1 MIVQRVEKHQLKYS
15 KELDELCFNS
25 KNLYN
30 YCNYLIR
37 QSFFKDKVFLNEHKL
52 SHQLSID
59 KQEDWAKMGANTNQQ
74 ILKLLFKNWI
84 SFFKTLKSYEI
95 DPSKFLERPKPPR
108 YKHKSKGRNIVIF
121 PCNNKTNIKN
131 GLFHFPKFTKL
142 KPIKTKV
149 TNQNLC
155 QARIIPLGKRFV
167 LEIVYTIEVKEEL
180 ELNNNYL
187 SIDLGVNN
195 FATCY
200 DSKNNKCFIMDGK
213 VLKSYNQYWN
223 KEKSRLQSILEIVNH
238 KKKSNRL
245 NQLTLKR
252 TNKIND
258 YMNKTSKYILDYCK
272 DNDITHIVIGHN
284 KDWKQESNIGKVNN
298 QKFVNIPHNRFIEL
312 LKYKCENYSIEF
324 IETEESYT
332 SKTDHSSLEE
342 MKHLEERAGKRK
354 YRGLFK
360 QGNGKVINADLNGAI
375 GILRKVIDESLF
387 KEIVNRGFVI
397 NPNKI
402 SIYLVK

>member
-1 MIVQRVEKHQLKYS
+1 
-15 KELDELCFNS
+15 
-25 KNLYN
+25 
-30 YCNYLIR
+30 
-37 QSFFKDKVFLNEHKL
+37 
-52 SHQLSID
+52 
-59 KQEDWAKMGANTNQQ
+59 
-74 ILKLLFKNWI
+74 
-84 SFFKTLKSYEI
+84 
-95 DPSKFLERPKPPR
+95 
-108 YKHKSKGRNIVIF
+108 
-121 PCNNKTNIKN
+121 
-131 GLFHFPKFTKL
+131 L

-238 KKKSNRL
+238 KKKSSRL

-252 TNKIND
+252 TNKLND

-284 KDWKQESNIGKVNN
+284 KNWKQESNIGKVNN

-312 LKYKCENYSIEF
+312 LKYKCENYGIEF

-342 MKHLEERAGKRK
+342 MKHLEERTGKRK

-360 QGNGKVINADLNGAI
+360 QGNDKVINADLNGAI

-402 SIYLVK
+402 NIYSVK